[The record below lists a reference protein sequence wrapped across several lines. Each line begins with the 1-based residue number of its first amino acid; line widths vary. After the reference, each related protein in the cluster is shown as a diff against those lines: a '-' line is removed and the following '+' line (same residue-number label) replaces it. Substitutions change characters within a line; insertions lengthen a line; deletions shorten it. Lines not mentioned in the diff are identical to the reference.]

1 MPFLPGHVFSDP
13 FKENHHKT
21 QQFSHINGTVQ
32 EKTNFIHEEFDPNL
46 MDSMKFNA
54 PPSLTYGS
62 RQPPE
67 NDYIPR
73 I

>member
-1 MPFLPGHVFSDP
+1 M
-13 FKENHHKT
+13 
-21 QQFSHINGTVQ
+21 Q

-46 MDSMKFNA
+46 LDSMKMGT
-54 PPSLTYGS
+54 PPNLTYGS